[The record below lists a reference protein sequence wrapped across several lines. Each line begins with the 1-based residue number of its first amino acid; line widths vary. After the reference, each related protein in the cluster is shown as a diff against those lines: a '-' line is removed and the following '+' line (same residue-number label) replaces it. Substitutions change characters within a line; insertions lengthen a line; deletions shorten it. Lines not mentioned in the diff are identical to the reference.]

1 MLRNNIV
8 KGSTSEKLRY
18 LKIFFI
24 PMTGFFEVLQI
35 VDGSYLP
42 ECFAK
47 CSLTLD
53 NLWEF

>member
-1 MLRNNIV
+1 MLKNRY
-8 KGSTSEKLRY
+8 KGLTSEKLCY

-24 PMTGFFEVLQI
+24 PMTGFFEVLQM

-47 CSLTLD
+47 CSLTFD